1 MTYAKAGRMNGVQ
14 PEVGTIVGPNWLG
27 ELLVVREVDEHGA
40 TLGYV
45 TREDIAA
52 MRAAEYPRSLTE
64 LRLG

>member
-1 MTYAKAGRMNGVQ
+1 MTYAKAGRMNGVA

-27 ELLVVREVDEHGA
+27 ELLVVREVDERGA

-52 MRAAEYPRSLTE
+52 ARATECPRSLTE
-64 LRLG
+64 LRLS